1 MTANLSLITPPRPD
15 SECATAL
22 VTSSLTAS
30 STSSLLGPR
39 TVRTV
44 SPRLRDR
51 LERPWQL
58 DRAADLTRRRLPIP
72 LGEHADQ
79 LYRGPLLV
87 AEFGVLRPDW
97 VSKPF
102 LSTTIREAAL
112 VERQILRMATLA
124 TPTVRLRR
132 LGAELK
138 RIREDAGLSLDAAGV
153 RLGRS
158 ASSLSKIENGRVVLP
173 RRDLTYILDC
183 YDVTDEP
190 LREMLYALARD
201 GRKKGW
207 WRRYAD
213 TLSPAAQDYMSLEAD
228 AAAVRTFQPLVV
240 PGLLQ
245 SESYARAVIEAG
257 IPLGPRNVDRLLSIR
272 MARQALLSAPSP
284 PQIWLIIWEA
294 VLRHT
299 IGGRGVMAE
308 QLARRLG
315 ARSNGGAW

>member
-1 MTANLSLITPPRPD
+1 
-15 SECATAL
+15 
-22 VTSSLTAS
+22 
-30 STSSLLGPR
+30 
-39 TVRTV
+39 
-44 SPRLRDR
+44 
-51 LERPWQL
+51 
-58 DRAADLTRRRLPIP
+58 
-72 LGEHADQ
+72 
-79 LYRGPLLV
+79 
-87 AEFGVLRPDW
+87 

-112 VERQILRMATLA
+112 VERQNSAHGDARD
-124 TPTVRLRR
+124 PTVRLRR